1 MAVVTRVLVMM
12 VIPGGKDEEEGDTC
26 IVHTRTT

>member
-1 MAVVTRVLVMM
+1 MVMMTRVLVMM
-12 VIPGGKDEEEGDTC
+12 VIPGGKDEEEGDKC